1 MEKETRAGKYGR
13 FLAVWINYTL
23 NTHDKKYK
31 ERFLEELERYSF
43 KPRKKDE
50 PRHEGCV
57 LELEDIAE
65 LDISNPKHLAR
76 LVKEGIHL
84 MYQKSTSTR
93 IFTSLQSNIE
103 K

>member
-13 FLAVWINYTL
+13 FLAVWINYTI
-23 NTHDKKYK
+23 TSHDNKYRK
-31 ERFLEELERYSF
+31 RFLEELKTYSF

-65 LDISNPKHLAR
+65 LDTNNPEHLAR
-76 LVKEGIHL
+76 LIKEGIHL
-84 MYQKSTSTR
+84 MYQKNTSAR
-93 IFTSLQSNIE
+93 VFTSLLDNV
-103 K
+103 